1 VKTFKHFSEGVKGEN
16 KEKSLFAR
24 YKDLQNPKDPKTT
37 EKLLKK
43 GSA

>member
-1 VKTFKHFSEGVKGEN
+1 VKTFKHFSEGMKEEN
-16 KEKSLFAR
+16 KQKSLFAR
-24 YKDLQNPKDPKTT
+24 YKDLQNPKDPKTA